1 MKDLIYVVEDD
12 KNLNNL
18 ITYNIKKE
26 NFSVKSFYRGID
38 VLLAVKKEKPDLIVL
53 DLNLPD
59 IDGVYVAKLLKSDS
73 ETKNIPIIM
82 LTTKSSETD
91 KIVVGLKVGADY
103 ILTKPFSV
111 KELIIR
117 IKNLL
122 ERYKYLKK
130 NNLIRIN
137 DLKIFPDNFEVK
149 INNKNIKLTTSEFK
163 ILLHLIK
170 NEGKV
175 LPRDYLLKNVLN
187 STADESSRV
196 IDVHIRRLRNK
207 LGKYGKYI
215 KTVRNIGYKFEISD

>member
-91 KIVVGLKVGADY
+91 KIVVGLEVGADY